1 VIINIYQS
9 INQSINHHHHQS
21 IIIIIIIIIIE
32 KMNRLLLLVILSSI
46 VCISLGYKPILSSF
60 RFNGLAKKYDN
71 RQGRLFMSEEKKFDI
86 VPMNDDTIKQAGAF
100 TTGIISF
107 FLVGPV
113 GAILMAALANYAA
126 KKDNDVGTAIKGIGK
141 SVIESTNYLK
151 KLNSKYDITT
161 KTAASITNAVSS
173 IDSES
178 EALKTVKETVGTVVE
193 TITKLDKDYDL
204 VSKGSIVVDTAAKF
218 SDLALEK
225 VEELNAKYDFV
236 ETSKKLVNTAV
247 EKVKEQT
254 N

>member
-1 VIINIYQS
+1 
-9 INQSINHHHHQS
+9 
-21 IIIIIIIIIIE
+21 
-32 KMNRLLLLVILSSI
+32 MNRLLLVVVLSSI

-60 RFNGLAKKYDN
+60 RFNGLAKKSYDN
-71 RQGRLFMSEEKKFDI
+71 RQVGRLFMSEEKKFDI
-86 VPMNDDTIKQAGAF
+86 IPMNDDTIKQAGAF
-100 TTGIISF
+100 TTGFIALV
-107 FLVGPV
+107 LVGPV
-113 GAILMAALANYAA
+113 GAIVMAALANYAA
-126 KKDNDVGTAIKGIGK
+126 KKDNDVGIAIKGIGK

-193 TITKLDKDYDL
+193 TITKLDKDYDI

-254 N
+254 K

>member
-1 VIINIYQS
+1 
-9 INQSINHHHHQS
+9 
-21 IIIIIIIIIIE
+21 
-32 KMNRLLLLVILSSI
+32 MNRLLLVVVLSSI
-46 VCISLGYKPILSSF
+46 VCISLGYKPISSF
-60 RFNGLAKKYDN
+60 RFNGLAKKSYDN
-71 RQGRLFMSEEKKFDI
+71 RQVGRLFMSEEKKFDI
-86 VPMNDDTIKQAGAF
+86 IPMNDDTIKQAGAF
-100 TTGIISF
+100 TTGFIALV
-107 FLVGPV
+107 LVGPV
-113 GAILMAALANYAA
+113 GAIVMAALANYAA

-178 EALKTVKETVGTVVE
+178 DALKTVKETVDTVVE
-193 TITKLDKDYDL
+193 TITKLDKDYDI

-254 N
+254 K

>member
-1 VIINIYQS
+1 
-9 INQSINHHHHQS
+9 
-21 IIIIIIIIIIE
+21 
-32 KMNRLLLLVILSSI
+32 MNRLLLFVLLSSI

-60 RFNGLAKKYDN
+60 RFNGLVKKYDN
-71 RQGRLFMSEEKKFDI
+71 RQVGKLFMSEEKKFDI
-86 VPMNDDTIKQAGAF
+86 IPMNDENIKSASAF
-100 TTGIISF
+100 ATGLVAF
-107 FLVGPV
+107 VLVGPV
-113 GAILMAALANYAA
+113 GAIVLAALANYAA
-126 KKDNDVGTAIKGIGK
+126 KKDNDLGTALKGVGK
-141 SVIESTNYLK
+141 TVIESTNYLK

-173 IDSES
+173 IDSDS

-193 TITKLDKDYDL
+193 TITKLDKDYDI

-254 N
+254 SNP

>member
-1 VIINIYQS
+1 
-9 INQSINHHHHQS
+9 
-21 IIIIIIIIIIE
+21 
-32 KMNRLLLLVILSSI
+32 MNRLLLVVVLSSI

-60 RFNGLAKKYDN
+60 RFNGLAKKSYDN
-71 RQGRLFMSEEKKFDI
+71 RQVGRLFMSEEKKFDI
-86 VPMNDDTIKQAGAF
+86 IPMNDDTIKQAGAF
-100 TTGIISF
+100 TTGFIALV
-107 FLVGPV
+107 LVGPV
-113 GAILMAALANYAA
+113 GAIVMAALANYAA

-173 IDSES
+173 IDSEF
-178 EALKTVKETVGTVVE
+178 KETVGTVVE
-193 TITKLDKDYDL
+193 TITKLDKDYDI

-254 N
+254 K

>member
-1 VIINIYQS
+1 
-9 INQSINHHHHQS
+9 
-21 IIIIIIIIIIE
+21 
-32 KMNRLLLLVILSSI
+32 MNRLLLVVVLLSI

-60 RFNGLAKKYDN
+60 RFNGLAKKSYDN
-71 RQGRLFMSEEKKFDI
+71 RQVGRLFMSEEKKFDI
-86 VPMNDDTIKQAGAF
+86 IPMNDDTIKQAGAF
-100 TTGIISF
+100 TTGFIALV
-107 FLVGPV
+107 LVGPV
-113 GAILMAALANYAA
+113 GAIVMAALANYAA

-151 KLNSKYDITT
+151 KLNSKYDITN
-161 KTAASITNAVSS
+161 KTAASITNA

-193 TITKLDKDYDL
+193 TITKLDKDYDI
-204 VSKGSIVVDTAAKF
+204 VSKGSIVVDTAARL

-254 N
+254 K

>member
-1 VIINIYQS
+1 
-9 INQSINHHHHQS
+9 
-21 IIIIIIIIIIE
+21 
-32 KMNRLLLLVILSSI
+32 MNRLLLVVVLSSI
-46 VCISLGYKPILSSF
+46 VCISLGYKPISSF
-60 RFNGLAKKYDN
+60 RFNGLAKKSYDN
-71 RQGRLFMSEEKKFDI
+71 RQVGRLFMSEEKKFDI
-86 VPMNDDTIKQAGAF
+86 IPMNDDTIKQAGAF
-100 TTGIISF
+100 TTGFIALV
-107 FLVGPV
+107 LVGPV
-113 GAILMAALANYAA
+113 GAIVMAALANYAA

-193 TITKLDKDYDL
+193 TITKLDKDYDI
-204 VSKGSIVVDTAAKF
+204 VSKGSIVVDAAAKF

-254 N
+254 K